1 MYIVEGTIPLREKEH
16 IREMCICNDGESVNQ
31 KEDTPAKT
39 NIRNQRPKTSKT
51 ELQKTTKLTQDTKK

>member
-31 KEDTPAKT
+31 KQISGTKDQKHQKL
-39 NIRNQRPKTSKT
+39 NYKR
-51 ELQKTTKLTQDTKK
+51 LQN